1 MGMLFAS
8 GLFLTAQAQQYDF
21 LTLRTATGSE
31 QSFAAN
37 GLKSLSPAD
46 RHTSPARARPPR
58 WHWPTLPACSLPP
71 PPLPSPRSAGKAP
84 LP

>member
-1 MGMLFAS
+1 MKRLLMGMLFAS

-37 GLKSLSPAD
+37 GF
-46 RHTSPARARPPR
+46 
-58 WHWPTLPACSLPP
+58 
-71 PPLPSPRSAGKAP
+71 
-84 LP
+84 